1 MKNNKINE
9 FIEAMDLDIINS
21 QIEKVNFTI
30 LEARRKNKR
39 EYEFTLAVQNSDPYN
54 YVSNYVMHISMS
66 INAVNPVMAQVDMK
80 HISEMEA
87 CEIEAYAPVSYN
99 KGFKKVHDIL
109 KESICFCSPNLT
121 ENEFKQ
127 LKEAYDKYN
136 YSV

>member
-39 EYEFTLAVQNSDPYN
+39 EYEFTLAVQNGDPYN

-66 INAVNPVMAQVDMK
+66 INAVNPVMAQVGMK
-80 HISEMEA
+80 HISEMEV

-99 KGFKKVHDIL
+99 KGFKKVHDIF